1 MSDRFAL
8 ARAYVHQQIELGM
21 PEVVLGPGGSK
32 VISRLSS
39 DTPSRPQPAPLAQ
52 NRIATAPVFLQAPTP
67 VAKPDHA
74 SRLLPASRLMGSAA
88 SPRSSES
95 GDQADSVRDSF
106 VALYKAEQQCH
117 ACRLADT
124 RNRFVFGSGN
134 VHAPLMVVG
143 EAPGADEDAQGLPF
157 VGAAGAM
164 LTKMLTAIGL
174 DRAQDVFITNVLKCR
189 PPNNRTPE
197 STEVDACKRILSA
210 QIALIKPKAFLL
222 LGRSA
227 AHALLGSADSI
238 ASLRKEIRFV
248 EGIPAFV
255 TYHPSA
261 LLHNA
266 DNKKPAWEDL
276 KKLRTYLTEQG
287 IHAASK

>member
-1 MSDRFAL
+1 MSDRLAL

-21 PEVVLGPGGSK
+21 PDVILGPGGAK
-32 VISRLSS
+32 TISRLSV
-39 DTPSRPQPAPLAQ
+39 DTPSQPQPVPLAQ
-52 NRIATAPVFLQAPTP
+52 NRIATAPVFPQAPAP
-67 VAKPDHA
+67 VAKPAHA

-88 SPRSSES
+88 LPRSAES
-95 GDQADSVRDSF
+95 GDQTDSVRDSF
-106 VALYKAEQQCH
+106 VALYKAEQQCR

-124 RNRFVFGSGN
+124 RNKFVFGSGN
-134 VHAPLMVVG
+134 VHASLMIVG

-174 DRAQDVFITNVLKCR
+174 DRSKDVFITNVLKCR
-189 PPNNRTPE
+189 PPDNRTPE
-197 STEVDACKRILSA
+197 STEVDACKRILLA
-210 QIALIKPKAFLL
+210 QIAVIKPKAFLL

-227 AHALLGSADSI
+227 AHAILGSVDSI
-238 ASLRKEIRFV
+238 TLLRREIHFV

-255 TYHPSA
+255 TYHPAA

>member
-1 MSDRFAL
+1 MSDRLAL

-21 PEVVLGPGGSK
+21 PDVILGPGGAK
-32 VISRLSS
+32 AISGLYV
-39 DTPSRPQPAPLAQ
+39 DWPSRTLPAPKTQ
-52 NRIATAPVFLQAPTP
+52 NRIATAPVFPQAQSP
-67 VAKPDHA
+67 VARPVVA
-74 SRLLPASRLMGSAA
+74 SRLLPASRLMGASAPPV
-88 SPRSSES
+88 SREL
-95 GDQADSVRDSF
+95 DDNVRDSF
-106 VALYKAEQQCH
+106 VALYKAEQGCR

-124 RNRFVFGSGN
+124 RNKFVFGSGN
-134 VHAPLMVVG
+134 VHAPLVIVG
-143 EAPGADEDAQGLPF
+143 EAPGADEDAAGLPF

-174 DRAQDVFITNVLKCR
+174 DRAKDVFITNVLKCR
-189 PPNNRTPE
+189 PPDNRTPE
-197 STEVDACKRILSA
+197 STEVDACKRILLA
-210 QIALIKPKAFLL
+210 QIAIIKPKAFLL

-227 AHALLGSADSI
+227 AHALLGSVDSI
-238 ASLRKEIRFV
+238 TSLRREIRFV

-255 TYHPSA
+255 TYHPAA

-287 IHAASK
+287 IHAAPGAGS